1 MPGSKVSLV
10 IMTGSGGRSEVERMV
25 DLARQAIT
33 LDTVQRA
40 LAVEAIGPIVIATD
54 SASLVESLRGT
65 PVHVELDAPG
75 EEFHFGRRLRDL
87 ISGQGLEKVFYI
99 GGGSTALL
107 SAEEMGRIA
116 ETLLSADELVI
127 ANNFYSTDFAAFAP
141 AQAINS
147 IEPPTLTLDNDL
159 AWRLV
164 KRAGLPC
171 KELPRTAATQL
182 DVDTPSDLMTL
193 KPHPGVGPHS
203 RRYLDSLEL
212 DTSHIERALKL
223 FTDRKAEVLV
233 AGRVSASTWAY
244 LESETACRVRLFSE
258 ERGMR
263 ASGRQA
269 RGEAL
274 SLLGLYLEEVGLER
288 FFATLGKM
296 SQAAFLDSR
305 VLFAHRRMWPS
316 APDRFYSD
324 LRQPEKINDPW
335 VRRFTE
341 AAIAAPI
348 PVVLGGHSL
357 VSGGLYALVEAAWA
371 RGVDLARHVEPLGN
385 TEARR
390 AWKHGSSVSPRS
402 SVIP

>member
-10 IMTGSGGRSEVERMV
+10 IMTGSGGGSEVERMV
-25 DLARQAIT
+25 ALARQAIT
-33 LDTVQRA
+33 LDTVERA
-40 LAVEAIGPIVIATD
+40 LAVDAIGPILLATN
-54 SASLVESLRGT
+54 SASLAEKLRGK
-65 PVHVELDAPG
+65 PVHIELGAPG
-75 EEFHFGRRLRDL
+75 EEFHFGRRLREL
-87 ISGQGLEKVFYI
+87 IKQQGMEKVFYI
-99 GGGSTALL
+99 GGGSSALL
-107 SAEEMGRIA
+107 SSDEIAGIA

-141 AQAINS
+141 AKAINS

-171 KELPRTAATQL
+171 KELPRNAATQL

-193 KPHPGVGPHS
+193 KPHPSVGPHT

-212 DTSHIERALKL
+212 DTSHVEQALEF
-223 FTDRKAEVLV
+223 FTDREAEVLV

-274 SLLGLYLEEVGLER
+274 SLLGFYLEEVGLER
-288 FFATLGKM
+288 FFATLAQM
-296 SQAAFLDSR
+296 SRAAFLDSR
-305 VLFAHRRMWPS
+305 VLFAHRRIWPS

-324 LRQPEKINDPW
+324 LRQPERINDPW

-341 AAIAAPI
+341 AAIEAPI
-348 PVVLGGHSL
+348 PIILGGHSL

-371 RGVDLARHVEPLGN
+371 RGEDLARHVETL
-385 TEARR
+385 
-390 AWKHGSSVSPRS
+390 KH
-402 SVIP
+402 

>member
-1 MPGSKVSLV
+1 MPGSKVPLV
-10 IMTGSGGRSEVERMV
+10 IMTGSSEKSEVERMV
-25 DLARQAIT
+25 SLARQAIT
-33 LDTVQRA
+33 LDTIERA
-40 LAVEAIGPIVIATD
+40 LAVEAIGAIVLATN
-54 SASLVESLRGT
+54 SASLAESLRGQ
-65 PVHVELDAPG
+65 PVHVELEAPG

-87 ISGQGLEKVFYI
+87 ITGRGMEKVFYI
-99 GGGSTALL
+99 GGGSSALL
-107 SAEEMGRIA
+107 SSEEMGRIA
-116 ETLLSADELVI
+116 ETLLASDDATSSYARSGVI

-147 IEPPTLTLDNDL
+147 IEPSTLTLDNDL

-182 DVDTPSDLMTL
+182 DVDTPTDLMTL
-193 KPHPGVGPHS
+193 KPHPGVGPHT

-212 DTSHIERALKL
+212 DTSHIEQSLKF
-223 FTDRKAEVLV
+223 FTDRDAEVLV

-274 SLLGLYLEEVGLER
+274 SLLGFYLDEVGLER
-288 FFATLGKM
+288 FFAALAKM
-296 SQAAFLDSR
+296 SQAVFLDSR
-305 VLFAHRRMWPS
+305 VLFAHRGIWPS
-316 APDRFYSD
+316 AADRFYSD

-341 AAIAAPI
+341 AAITASI

-357 VSGGLYALVEAAWA
+357 VAGGLYALVEAAWA
-371 RGVDLARHVEPLGN
+371 RGEDLARHVETL
-385 TEARR
+385 E
-390 AWKHGSSVSPRS
+390 H
-402 SVIP
+402 

>member
-1 MPGSKVSLV
+1 MPGSKVPLV
-10 IMTGSGGRSEVERMV
+10 IMTGSSEKSEVERMV
-25 DLARQAIT
+25 SLARQAIT
-33 LDTVQRA
+33 LDTIERA
-40 LAVEAIGPIVIATD
+40 LAVEAIGAIVLATN
-54 SASLVESLRGT
+54 SASLAESLRGQ
-65 PVHVELDAPG
+65 PVHVELEAPG

-87 ISGQGLEKVFYI
+87 ITGRGMEKVFYI
-99 GGGSTALL
+99 GGGSSALL
-107 SAEEMGRIA
+107 SSEAMGRIA
-116 ETLLSADELVI
+116 ETLLASDDATSSYARSGVI

-147 IEPPTLTLDNDL
+147 IEPSTLTLDNDL

-182 DVDTPSDLMTL
+182 DVDTPTDLMTL
-193 KPHPGVGPHS
+193 KPHPGVGPHT

-212 DTSHIERALKL
+212 DTSHIEQSLKF
-223 FTDRKAEVLV
+223 FTDRDAEVLV

-274 SLLGLYLEEVGLER
+274 SLLGFYLDEVGLER
-288 FFATLGKM
+288 FFAALAKM
-296 SQAAFLDSR
+296 SQAVFLDSR
-305 VLFAHRRMWPS
+305 VLFAHRGIWPS
-316 APDRFYSD
+316 AADRFYSD

-341 AAIAAPI
+341 AAITASI

-357 VSGGLYALVEAAWA
+357 VAGGLYALVEAAWA
-371 RGVDLARHVEPLGN
+371 RGKDLARHVETL
-385 TEARR
+385 E
-390 AWKHGSSVSPRS
+390 H
-402 SVIP
+402 

>member
-10 IMTGSGGRSEVERMV
+10 IMTGSSERSEVERMV
-25 DLARQAIT
+25 SLARQAIT
-33 LDTVQRA
+33 LDTVERA
-40 LAVEAIGPIVIATD
+40 LAVEAIGSIVLATNSD
-54 SASLVESLRGT
+54 SLAESLRGK
-65 PVHVELDAPG
+65 PVHIELEAPG
-75 EEFHFGRRLRDL
+75 TEFHFGQRLREL
-87 ISGQGLEKVFYI
+87 ITDQGLEKVFYI
-99 GGGSTALL
+99 GGGSSALL
-107 SAEEMGRIA
+107 SGDEIGRIA
-116 ETLLSADELVI
+116 ETLLSTDELVI

-147 IEPPTLTLDNDL
+147 IEPSTLTVDNDL

-193 KPHPGVGPHS
+193 KPHPGVGPHT

-212 DTSHIERALKL
+212 DTSHIGQALKL
-223 FTDRKAEVLV
+223 FTDREAEVLV

-269 RGEAL
+269 RGEAV
-274 SLLGLYLEEVGLER
+274 SLLGFYLEEVGLER
-288 FFATLGKM
+288 FFATLAKM

-305 VLFAHRRMWPS
+305 VLFAHRRIWPS
-316 APDRFYSD
+316 AADRFYSD
-324 LRQPEKINDPW
+324 LRQAEIIGDPW
-335 VRRFTE
+335 VRHFTE
-341 AAIAAPI
+341 AAIEAPI

-371 RGVDLARHVEPLGN
+371 RGEDLA
-385 TEARR
+385 
-390 AWKHGSSVSPRS
+390 KHMETLKH
-402 SVIP
+402 

>member
-1 MPGSKVSLV
+1 MSGSQVSLV
-10 IMTGSGGRSEVERMV
+10 IMTGSSERSEVERMV
-25 DLARQAIT
+25 ALARQAIT
-33 LDTVQRA
+33 LDTVERA
-40 LAVEAIGPIVIATD
+40 LTVEAIGPIVIATN
-54 SASLVESLRGT
+54 SASLAESLRGK
-65 PVHVELDAPG
+65 PVHIELGAPG
-75 EEFHFGRRLRDL
+75 EEFHFGRRLREL
-87 ISGQGLEKVFYI
+87 ITKRGIDKVFYI
-99 GGGSTALL
+99 GGGSSALL
-107 SAEEMGRIA
+107 SAEEMGRVA

-141 AQAINS
+141 AKAINS

-171 KELPRTAATQL
+171 KELPRSAATQL
-182 DVDTPSDLMTL
+182 DVDTPTDLMTL
-193 KPHPGVGPHS
+193 KPHPSVGPHT

-212 DTSHIERALKL
+212 DTSHIEQSLKFL
-223 FTDRKAEVLV
+223 TDRKAEVLV

-244 LESETACRVRLFSE
+244 LDSETACRVRLFSE

-274 SLLGLYLEEVGLER
+274 SLLGFYLDEVGLER
-288 FFATLGKM
+288 FFATLAKM
-296 SQAAFLDSR
+296 SQAVFLDSR
-305 VLFAHRRMWPS
+305 VLFAHRRIWPS

-324 LRQPEKINDPW
+324 LRQAEKINDPW

-371 RGVDLARHVEPLGN
+371 RGEDLARHVEPL
-385 TEARR
+385 
-390 AWKHGSSVSPRS
+390 KH
-402 SVIP
+402 

>member
-1 MPGSKVSLV
+1 MSGSQVSLV
-10 IMTGSGGRSEVERMV
+10 IMTGSGGGSEVERMV
-25 DLARQAIT
+25 ALARQAIT
-33 LDTVQRA
+33 LDTVERA
-40 LAVEAIGPIVIATD
+40 LAVEAIGGIVIVTD
-54 SASLVESLRGT
+54 SASLAESLRGR
-65 PVHVELDAPG
+65 PVLIELGTPG
-75 EEFHFGRRLRDL
+75 EEFHFGRRLQEL
-87 ISGQGLEKVFYI
+87 INRQGLEKVFYI
-99 GGGSTALL
+99 GGGSSALL
-107 SAEEMGRIA
+107 SSEEMGHIA

-141 AQAINS
+141 AQAVNS
-147 IEPPTLTLDNDL
+147 IEPSTLTLDNDL

-171 KELPRTAATQL
+171 KELPRNAATQL

-193 KPHPGVGPHS
+193 KPHPGVGPHT

-212 DTSHIERALKL
+212 DTSHIEQALKL
-223 FTDRKAEVLV
+223 LTDRDAEVLV

-244 LESETACRVRLFSE
+244 LEYETACRVRLFSE

-274 SLLGLYLEEVGLER
+274 SLLGFYLEEVGLER
-288 FFATLGKM
+288 FFATLAKM

-305 VLFAHRRMWPS
+305 VLFAHRRIWPS
-316 APDRFYSD
+316 AADRFYSD
-324 LRQPEKINDPW
+324 LRQPEKITDPW

-341 AAIAAPI
+341 AAIEAPI
-348 PVVLGGHSL
+348 PIVLGGHSL

-371 RGVDLARHVEPLGN
+371 RGEDLARHVEPL
-385 TEARR
+385 R
-390 AWKHGSSVSPRS
+390 P
-402 SVIP
+402 

>member
-10 IMTGSGGRSEVERMV
+10 IMTGSSEGSEVERMV
-25 DLARQAIT
+25 ALARQAIT
-33 LDTVQRA
+33 LDTVERA
-40 LAVEAIGPIVIATD
+40 LAVEAIGPIVLATN
-54 SASLVESLRGT
+54 SASLAENLRGM
-65 PVHVELDAPG
+65 PVHVELGTAG
-75 EEFHFGRRLRDL
+75 EEFHFGRRLREL
-87 ISGQGLEKVFYI
+87 INKYGIDKVFYI
-99 GGGSTALL
+99 GGGSSALL
-107 SAEEMGRIA
+107 SSEEMGRIA
-116 ETLLSADELVI
+116 ETLLSTDELVI

-147 IEPPTLTLDNDL
+147 IEPLTLTLDNDL

-182 DVDTPSDLMTL
+182 DVDTPTDLMTL
-193 KPHPGVGPHS
+193 KPHPGVGPHT

-212 DTSHIERALKL
+212 DTSHIEQALKFL
-223 FTDRKAEVLV
+223 TDRDAEVLV

-244 LESETACRVRLFSE
+244 LEEETACRVRLFAE

-274 SLLGLYLEEVGLER
+274 SLLGFYLEEVGLER
-288 FFATLGKM
+288 FFATLAKM

-305 VLFAHRRMWPS
+305 VLFAHRRIWPS
-316 APDRFYSD
+316 AADRFYSD

-341 AAIAAPI
+341 AAIEAPI

-371 RGVDLARHVEPLGN
+371 RGEDLARHVETL
-385 TEARR
+385 
-390 AWKHGSSVSPRS
+390 KH
-402 SVIP
+402 

>member
-10 IMTGSGGRSEVERMV
+10 IMTGSSERTEVERMV
-25 DLARQAIT
+25 SLARQAIT
-33 LDTVQRA
+33 LDTIERA
-40 LAVEAIGPIVIATD
+40 LAVGAIGPIVVVTN
-54 SASLVESLRGT
+54 SASLTESLQGV
-65 PVHVELDAPG
+65 PVHVELEAPD

-87 ISGQGLEKVFYI
+87 INGQDMEKVFYI
-99 GGGSTALL
+99 GGGSAALL
-107 SAEEMGRIA
+107 SSEDMGRIS
-116 ETLLSADELVI
+116 ETLLSSDELVI

-141 AQAINS
+141 AQAIES
-147 IEPPTLTLDNDL
+147 IEPPTLTVDNDL

-182 DVDTPSDLMTL
+182 DVDTPTDLMTL
-193 KPHPGVGPHS
+193 KPHPAVGPHT

-212 DTSHIERALKL
+212 NTSHIEQALGF
-223 FTDRKAEVLV
+223 FTDRTAEVLV

-244 LESETACRVRLFSE
+244 LESETACRVRLFAE

-274 SLLGLYLEEVGLER
+274 SLLGFYLEEVGLER
-288 FFATLGKM
+288 FFVTLAKM
-296 SQAAFLDSR
+296 SQAVFLDNR
-305 VLFAHRRMWPS
+305 VLFAHRRIWPS
-316 APDRFYSD
+316 AADRFYSD
-324 LRQPEKINDPW
+324 LRQPEKISDPW

-341 AAIAAPI
+341 AAIEAPI
-348 PVVLGGHSL
+348 PIVLGGHSL

-371 RGVDLARHVEPLGN
+371 RGEDLARHVEPL
-385 TEARR
+385 
-390 AWKHGSSVSPRS
+390 KH
-402 SVIP
+402 